1 MVALQVGIYEN
12 AHESIH
18 LFPACL
24 CNSPRPYREAKD
36 FVKAVLIMVE

>member
-18 LFPACL
+18 LFPPVYAIAL
-24 CNSPRPYREAKD
+24 DRI
-36 FVKAVLIMVE
+36 VKRKIS